1 MEDKLRNHTLVGF
14 SYSIC
19 SQGDRLTG
27 AFNYYYPLPE
37 GPILKK
43 ILNFNGS
50 ERKCQ
55 SVCMMLVAICIDL
68 ERWHAVPVAIRGFRT
83 RVPGSLYPDGGAI
96 KIPIPR

>member
-43 ILNFNGS
+43 MNYDIGS
-50 ERKCQ
+50 DDKCQ
-55 SVCMMLVAICIDL
+55 A
-68 ERWHAVPVAIRGFRT
+68 A
-83 RVPGSLYPDGGAI
+83 
-96 KIPIPR
+96 

>member
-1 MEDKLRNHTLVGF
+1 MEDKLRNHNLVGL

-43 ILNFNGS
+43 ISNIS
-50 ERKCQ
+50 ESQRKCQ
-55 SVCMMLVAICIDL
+55 PSLLGHDLHKQGFSFKRNWRGDLSSSAQEGLSALV
-68 ERWHAVPVAIRGFRT
+68 
-83 RVPGSLYPDGGAI
+83 PD
-96 KIPIPR
+96 

>member
-1 MEDKLRNHTLVGF
+1 MGNKLRSHTLVGL

-43 ILNFNGS
+43 INQ
-50 ERKCQ
+50 C
-55 SVCMMLVAICIDL
+55 
-68 ERWHAVPVAIRGFRT
+68 
-83 RVPGSLYPDGGAI
+83 
-96 KIPIPR
+96 

>member
-1 MEDKLRNHTLVGF
+1 MEDKLRNHTLVGL

-43 ILNFNGS
+43 IVNINSS

-55 SVCMMLVAICIDL
+55 
-68 ERWHAVPVAIRGFRT
+68 PVA
-83 RVPGSLYPDGGAI
+83 
-96 KIPIPR
+96 

>member
-1 MEDKLRNHTLVGF
+1 MEDKLRNHTLVGL

-43 ILNFNGS
+43 IININGS
-50 ERKCQ
+50 QRKCQ
-55 SVCMMLVAICIDL
+55 SVL
-68 ERWHAVPVAIRGFRT
+68 
-83 RVPGSLYPDGGAI
+83 
-96 KIPIPR
+96 

>member
-1 MEDKLRNHTLVGF
+1 MGNKLLTTPLVGL

-43 ILNFNGS
+43 IVYTNDS
-50 ERKCQ
+50 DSKCQ
-55 SVCMMLVAICIDL
+55 QFRQRFGGLSRSAQLNSKKSKV
-68 ERWHAVPVAIRGFRT
+68 EIRSSSPK
-83 RVPGSLYPDGGAI
+83 PGLTGG
-96 KIPIPR
+96 

>member
-1 MEDKLRNHTLVGF
+1 MEDKLRNHTLVGL

-43 ILNFNGS
+43 ITNINSS

-55 SVCMMLVAICIDL
+55 
-68 ERWHAVPVAIRGFRT
+68 PVA
-83 RVPGSLYPDGGAI
+83 
-96 KIPIPR
+96 

>member
-1 MEDKLRNHTLVGF
+1 MEDKLRNHTLVGL

-43 ILNFNGS
+43 MIDDIGS
-50 ERKCQ
+50 DDRCQ
-55 SVCMMLVAICIDL
+55 GMRDTCCHL
-68 ERWHAVPVAIRGFRT
+68 H
-83 RVPGSLYPDGGAI
+83 SL
-96 KIPIPR
+96 

>member
-1 MEDKLRNHTLVGF
+1 MEDKLRNHTLVGL

-27 AFNYYYPLPE
+27 AFNYYHPLPE

-43 ILNFNGS
+43 IVDINGS

-55 SVCMMLVAICIDL
+55 
-68 ERWHAVPVAIRGFRT
+68 PVA
-83 RVPGSLYPDGGAI
+83 
-96 KIPIPR
+96 

>member
-1 MEDKLRNHTLVGF
+1 MEDKLRNHTLVGL

-43 ILNFNGS
+43 IMNDIGCN
-50 ERKCQ
+50 RKCQ
-55 SVCMMLVAICIDL
+55 PISVRLVVICN
-68 ERWHAVPVAIRGFRT
+68 
-83 RVPGSLYPDGGAI
+83 
-96 KIPIPR
+96 

>member
-1 MEDKLRNHTLVGF
+1 MGETANHTLVGL

-43 ILNFNGS
+43 ISNTNRW

-55 SVCMMLVAICIDL
+55 TVRNSSR
-68 ERWHAVPVAIRGFRT
+68 ENPVTDFE
-83 RVPGSLYPDGGAI
+83 GGA
-96 KIPIPR
+96 P

>member
-1 MEDKLRNHTLVGF
+1 MGNKLRNHTLVGL

-43 ILNFNGS
+43 ISYSNDSAG
-50 ERKCQ
+50 ECQ
-55 SVCMMLVAICIDL
+55 
-68 ERWHAVPVAIRGFRT
+68 PV
-83 RVPGSLYPDGGAI
+83 
-96 KIPIPR
+96 

>member
-1 MEDKLRNHTLVGF
+1 MEDKLRNHTLVGL

-43 ILNFNGS
+43 IINSIGCN
-50 ERKCQ
+50 RKCQ
-55 SVCMMLVAICIDL
+55 PISVWLVVICNDL
-68 ERWHAVPVAIRGFRT
+68 KGGMQYFTDSEFGFQVYCLKIRAPSYCKF
-83 RVPGSLYPDGGAI
+83 L
-96 KIPIPR
+96 

>member
-27 AFNYYYPLPE
+27 AFNYYHPLPE

-43 ILNFNGS
+43 IRNANCC

-55 SVCMMLVAICIDL
+55 
-68 ERWHAVPVAIRGFRT
+68 
-83 RVPGSLYPDGGAI
+83 
-96 KIPIPR
+96 PIE

>member
-1 MEDKLRNHTLVGF
+1 MGETANHTLVGL

-43 ILNFNGS
+43 IAYTNDS
-50 ERKCQ
+50 DSKCQ
-55 SVCMMLVAICIDL
+55 
-68 ERWHAVPVAIRGFRT
+68 PVLNIASRLIEECAAE
-83 RVPGSLYPDGGAI
+83 Y
-96 KIPIPR
+96 

>member
-37 GPILKK
+37 GPKLKK
-43 ILNFNGS
+43 TIDDIGS
-50 ERKCQ
+50 DDKCQ
-55 SVCMMLVAICIDL
+55 AMRDAALSFALI
-68 ERWHAVPVAIRGFRT
+68 
-83 RVPGSLYPDGGAI
+83 
-96 KIPIPR
+96 